1 MKQQMALGDFIF
13 GLSRGFAYSALTRT
27 TDGGWTSLD
36 ILASKPRSN
45 QGGQKL
51 ETLQISGQ
59 AMYGVAMQRLDE
71 LRALQARRAPLPLI
85 DGVGR
90 NWGRWR
96 INKVTEK
103 QSAVI
108 DDGTA
113 MLIDWVVDLEEFLNA

>member
-13 GLSRGFAYSALTRT
+13 GLSRGFAYDSLVRT
-27 TDGGWTSLD
+27 TDGGWMALN
-36 ILASKPRSN
+36 ILVSKPRTH

-51 ETLQISGQ
+51 ETLKITGK
-59 AMYGVAMQRLDE
+59 AMHGLAMERLDE
-71 LRALQARRAPLPLI
+71 LRALQARCVPLPLI

-90 NWGRWR
+90 NWGRWV
-96 INKVTEK
+96 IKTVNET

-113 MLIDWVVDLEEFLNA
+113 MLVDWVLDLEEFVNA

>member
-51 ETLQISGQ
+51 ETLQITGQ

-113 MLIDWVVDLEEFLNA
+113 MLIDWVVDLEEFVNA

>member
-51 ETLQISGQ
+51 ETLQINGQ

-113 MLIDWVVDLEEFLNA
+113 MLIDWVVDLEEFVNA